1 LEEIPKEIPNKYN
14 FFGTVTSRGKNKGLW
29 NVKWDVLP
37 MDKNVV
43 QNKSR
48 GKLTVVGDGEEEK
61 PIGDDEHLDVVKM
74 LSDTEE
80 GKENVSPKKK
90 VRKMLSAPKIRVC

>member
-1 LEEIPKEIPNKYN
+1 MLPVNK
-14 FFGTVTSRGKNKGLW
+14 
-29 NVKWDVLP
+29 D
-37 MDKNVV
+37 VV
-43 QNKSR
+43 QNISR
-48 GKLTVVGDGEEEK
+48 RKLTVVGDGEEEK
-61 PIGDDEHLDVVKM
+61 PIGDDERLDVVEM

>member
-1 LEEIPKEIPNKYN
+1 MLPVNK
-14 FFGTVTSRGKNKGLW
+14 
-29 NVKWDVLP
+29 D
-37 MDKNVV
+37 VV
-43 QNKSR
+43 QNISR

-61 PIGDDEHLDVVKM
+61 PIGDDEHLDVVEM